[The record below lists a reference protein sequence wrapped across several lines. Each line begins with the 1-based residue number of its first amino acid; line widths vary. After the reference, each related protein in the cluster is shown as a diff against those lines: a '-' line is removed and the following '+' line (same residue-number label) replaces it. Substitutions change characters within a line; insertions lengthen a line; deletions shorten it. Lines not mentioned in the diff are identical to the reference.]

1 MCRSRKAEPKARLTR
16 SQLQAP
22 EPTHQKDRAT
32 AVKSGAMGSD
42 SFSQGSGQVSYKK
55 SLVECK
61 HWVQN
66 IIHHCSITVLF
77 LWQRLS
83 HRRALRYTTVQEMPK
98 GERSIPKMP
107 MCKHGPQG
115 FWYRARKVAE
125 QKYKVQLGMHEIPCC
140 SAGIT
145 HRAALL
151 LASASTGMP
160 PYFASFSH
168 RLGANKGVQIKAGTL
183 FMQSM

>member
-32 AVKSGAMGSD
+32 VVKSGAMGSD

-55 SLVECK
+55 SLYCLTDCK

-66 IIHHCSITVLF
+66 IIHHCSITALF
-77 LWQRLS
+77 LWQRLW
-83 HRRALRYTTVQEMPK
+83 HWRALSNTTVQEVPK

-125 QKYKVQLGMHEIPCC
+125 QKNKVQLGMHEIPCC
-140 SAGIT
+140 STSFT
-145 HRAALL
+145 HRDALL

-160 PYFASFSH
+160 PRFLSFSH
-168 RLGANKGVQIKAGTL
+168 
-183 FMQSM
+183 